1 MTGGV
6 ENGGREGAVPAWPSC
21 GKQEKEAIDPK
32 AVLLMRH
39 VENQSQEE
47 VLMWGLSW
55 GLTCPSPT
63 LTGLK
68 WRKPTQGG
76 CLLNVPGDTPEA
88 LRTFPI

>member
-32 AVLLMRH
+32 AVSLMRH

-47 VLMWGLSW
+47 CANVGPFLPIPHPYQAEVEETSARWM
-55 GLTCPSPT
+55 PT
-63 LTGLK
+63 K
-68 WRKPTQGG
+68 CARRY
-76 CLLNVPGDTPEA
+76 A
-88 LRTFPI
+88 